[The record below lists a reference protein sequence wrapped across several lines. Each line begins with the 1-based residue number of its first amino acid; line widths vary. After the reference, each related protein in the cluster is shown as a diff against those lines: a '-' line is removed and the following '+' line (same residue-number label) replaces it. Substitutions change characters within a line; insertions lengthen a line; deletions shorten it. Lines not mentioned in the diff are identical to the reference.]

1 MRKRSKKRTPQD
13 IKPWIGVKSQ
23 DTDVFVLPGKKTTR
37 WVAGG
42 RRDWNTRVLNAANNQ
57 EIKKVMLSA
66 IIRSMSTDTG
76 VFANLA
82 AQKIINKLQGANKTA
97 SMTRY
102 KNFCLV
108 SGRGRT
114 YNRSLYLARHNMRKL
129 VGLGVISGL
138 NK

>member
-1 MRKRSKKRTPQD
+1 MRKRSKKRVPQD
-13 IKPWIGVKSQ
+13 IRPWIGVK
-23 DTDVFVLPGKKTTR
+23 TNDVDIFALPGKKTSR

-42 RRDWNTRVLNAANNQ
+42 RRDWNTRVLNAARNQ
-57 EIKKVMLSA
+57 EIKKIVLGSVR
-66 IIRSMSTDTG
+66 RSITTDTDA
-76 VFANLA
+76 FASLVVQKLA
-82 AQKIINKLQGANKTA
+82 TTANKTNKTA
-97 SMTRY
+97 SLAKY

-114 YNRSLYLARHNMRKL
+114 YSRSLYMARHNMRKL